1 MEEMFLT
8 SQKATNALSKMR
20 LKACT
25 LEELE
30 LSQEEID
37 ELVAATGN
45 IKYND
50 INKTYYITRFN
61 ENNYEIVSFASKTEV
76 EEKWLELSDIYFGS
90 KFCDLDTLNYV
101 LNLATKEGV
110 NSVHISGDLCAGHPK
125 FKKQEM
131 YLNAKTAQEQ
141 ADIAIDVFSKFPN
154 FKYYCIN
161 GERDLSFDKNGSL
174 NPIVLVQR
182 GLTEK
187 GIDFHHINETVANLV
202 ICGIVKR
209 LQHGTGKQAYTKSYK
224 IEKEMWQQFENMS
237 DNVIIKN
244 RNYDIK
250 FVQFGHYHVNCLQR
264 LGGIII
270 TSTAG
275 MVFDDKGVLNE
286 NTSYPSAKI
295 SNVII
300 KRGKVIKFVTETI
313 MNPKNVIM

>member
-1 MEEMFLT
+1 MEENFLT
-8 SQKATNALSKMR
+8 SQKAANALSKMR
-20 LKACT
+20 EKACT

-30 LSQEEID
+30 LEQKEVD
-37 ELVAATGN
+37 ELISAMGN
-45 IKYND
+45 IKYNEVD
-50 INKTYYITRFN
+50 KTYYITKFN
-61 ENNYEIVSFASKTEV
+61 ENNYEIVSFATREPIM
-76 EEKWLELSDIYFGS
+76 EKWLELSDIYFGS
-90 KFCDLDTLNYV
+90 TFCDMDTLKYV
-101 LNLATKEGV
+101 LNLAKEEGV
-110 NSVHISGDLCAGHPK
+110 TNVHISGDLCAGHPK

-131 YLNAKTAQEQ
+131 YLTAKTAQEQ
-141 ADIAIDVFSKFPN
+141 ADIAIDTFSQFPE

-161 GERDLSFDKNGSL
+161 GERDLSFEKNDAL
-174 NPIVLVQR
+174 NPIILVQR
-182 GLTEK
+182 GLSEK
-187 GIDFHHINETVANLV
+187 GIEFHHINETVANLV
-202 ICGIVKR
+202 IHGVVKR

-244 RNYDIK
+244 RNYNIG

-295 SNVII
+295 SQVKI

-313 MNPKNVIM
+313 TNPKNVIM

>member
-1 MEEMFLT
+1 MEEIFLT

-20 LKACT
+20 DKACT

-30 LSQEEID
+30 LNQKEVD
-37 ELVAATGN
+37 ELISATGN
-45 IKYND
+45 IKYNEID
-50 INKTYYITRFN
+50 KTYYITKFN
-61 ENNYEIVSFASKTEV
+61 ENNYEIVSFARKEAI

-90 KFCDLDTLNYV
+90 TFCDIDTLKYI
-101 LNLATKEGV
+101 LNLAREEGV
-110 NSVHISGDLCAGHPK
+110 TNVHISGDLCAGHPK

-131 YLNAKTAQEQ
+131 YLTAKTAQEQ
-141 ADIAIDVFSKFPN
+141 ADIAIDLFSQFPK

-161 GERDLSFDKNGSL
+161 GERDLSFEKNNEL
-174 NPIVLVQR
+174 NPIILVQR
-182 GLTEK
+182 GLSEK
-187 GIDFHHINETVANLV
+187 GVEFHHINETVANLV
-202 ICGIVKR
+202 IYGVVKR

-244 RNYDIK
+244 RNYNIG

-275 MVFDDKGVLNE
+275 MIFDDKGVLNE

-295 SNVII
+295 SQVKI
-300 KRGKVIKFVTETI
+300 KKGKVIKFVTETI